1 MIHRLGDTF
10 AITHDGDI
18 FQSRKCPWFIA
29 GVHGDEPAPV
39 VALASRMMQIQ
50 EYSEFVIIPMANPT
64 GLATNTRYGTRGVRD
79 GFDFTADLRLLAT
92 NYPPAL
98 VLDLHED
105 DGLDIDGVYIYY
117 HGYYNRGEYFLT
129 NFKKHGIPIMEKG
142 RPRFHDEAIQDGLVI
157 QNTPDNS
164 IDDLLYSLKGNVLV
178 VETPT
183 KWPFDHR
190 IGVHRLAIDLAL
202 KEIYPK

>member
-10 AITHDGDI
+10 AIAGGNRD
-18 FQSRKCPWFIA
+18 KYPWFIA

-39 VALASRMMQIQ
+39 VALASRMQAIQ
-50 EYSEFVIIPMANPT
+50 ERHAFVIIPMANPT
-64 GLATNTRYGTRGVRD
+64 GLATQTRYGNRGVRD
-79 GFDFTADLRLLAT
+79 GFDFTGDLRLLAT

-105 DGLDIDGVYIYY
+105 DGADIDGIYVYY
-117 HGYYNRGEYFLT
+117 HGYLNRGEYFLT
-129 NFKKHGIPIMEKG
+129 NFRKHGIPIMEKG
-142 RPRFHDEAIQDGLVI
+142 RPRFHDEAIQGGLVI

-164 IDDLLYSLKGNVLV
+164 IDDLLYNSFKGNVLV

-190 IGVHRLAIDLAL
+190 VGVHQLAIDLAL
-202 KEIYPK
+202 KEIWP